1 MHRFRDSG
9 HSTMERFRRSR
20 GVSWPAGRSNV
31 LQRDT
36 VMMATRRSRFG
47 NRPTDT
53 GEAHIGGMISADE
66 LERAA
71 LAADPDTPIPDDA
84 KPFGL
89 DESGP
94 ELLPAWYMPV
104 PQDLRRTPARRVV
117 VAGIIASLVIV
128 NGAGL
133 CVTYGWPEIAW

>member
-1 MHRFRDSG
+1 M
-9 HSTMERFRRSR
+9 MVPMRSR
-20 GVSWPAGRSNV
+20 LANQPSDAGDHDV
-31 LQRDT
+31 
-36 VMMATRRSRFG
+36 
-47 NRPTDT
+47 
-53 GEAHIGGMISADE
+53 GGTISDHE

-84 KPFGL
+84 KPFAL
-89 DESGP
+89 DECGP

-104 PQDLRRTPARRVV
+104 PRDLRRTPARRVV
-117 VAGIIASLVIV
+117 VAALIVSLVIV